1 MPSEFLLT
9 LHPSTT
15 FRQEV
20 LTILEQSQRRRR
32 LRRFAT
38 NIASTGKQS
47 CIRRCVKKERRRKRR
62 GGKEKREKERKR
74 RKEKEEQDEEQPP
87 TPDKFE
93 NGVHRVTFPLFG
105 REESDVW
112 LRADARIWCP
122 SSRRIERKEGLK
134 KLVLSFPS

>member
-1 MPSEFLLT
+1 M
-9 LHPSTT
+9 
-15 FRQEV
+15 R
-20 LTILEQSQRRRR
+20 
-32 LRRFAT
+32 
-38 NIASTGKQS
+38 
-47 CIRRCVKKERRRKRR
+47 KERKKKKKKRRKRKER
-62 GGKEKREKERKR
+62 EREKRRKR
-74 RKEKEEQDEEQPP
+74 RKEKEEQDEEQPS